1 MIIEIIGKFYDN
13 QSLTIINREMAIGL
27 SKLHDVYITPLDQ
40 IDAEA
45 KVKGKVWVTGQAEPN
60 EWSIEVVDPLAN
72 ETGSPGIYGYSSAE
86 IHYDNLEI
94 KASKG
99 GE

>member
-45 KVKGKVWVTGQAEPN
+45 KVSKSKIKKIKELEQKDLGEDIVPEIQIRHSYPPVWRWPVDEKTKVVF
-60 EWSIEVVDPLAN
+60 I
-72 ETGSPGIYGYSSAE
+72 
-86 IHYDNLEI
+86 
-94 KASKG
+94 
-99 GE
+99 